1 MNVNTVQNNNSQSF
15 GMAFRLKGDGAKQ
28 LATHLESVG
37 PKEASY
43 IIEDLIKP
51 IHELKTV
58 DVIYDGSSS
67 VLIKNIA
74 KDNSTWEVID
84 KAPSPDTT
92 NHSVRYPIRDIS
104 RDGLIK
110 DLIINYSSYKPLSDL
125 NKNSHFEQRLLN
137 AREIAKELDRQN
149 ALKAHEAQQ
158 VAERAARIEAKAKE
172 LQDLYG

>member
-1 MNVNTVQNNNSQSF
+1 
-15 GMAFRLKGDGAKQ
+15 MAFRLKGDGAKQ

-58 DVIYDGSSS
+58 DVIYNGGES
-67 VLIKNIA
+67 VVIKNIA
-74 KDNSTWEVID
+74 KDNSIAWEVLAN
-84 KAPSPDTT
+84 APSPDTT
-92 NHSVRYPIRDIS
+92 NHSVRYPIIDIS
-104 RDGLIK
+104 RDGLIER
-110 DLIINYSSYKPLSDL
+110 ISINYPSDKPLPDL
-125 NKNSHFEQRLLN
+125 NKDDFFEQSLLN

>member
-1 MNVNTVQNNNSQSF
+1 
-15 GMAFRLKGDGAKQ
+15 MAFRLKGDGAKQ

-58 DVIYDGSSS
+58 DVIYNGGES
-67 VLIKNIA
+67 VVIKNIA
-74 KDNSTWEVID
+74 KDNSTWEVIGN
-84 KAPSPDTT
+84 APSPDTT

-104 RDGLIK
+104 RDGLIER
-110 DLIINYSSYKPLSDL
+110 ISINYPSDKPLPDL
-125 NKNSHFEQRLLN
+125 NKDDFFEQSLLN